1 MPPDEKIFRFA
12 FSISHAFAAEKARAL
27 QARENRQSG
36 SLVGRK
42 HPTRAVVERAA
53 V

>member
-1 MPPDEKIFRFA
+1 MPPEEMIVLFA

-36 SLVGRK
+36 SLTGRK
-42 HPTRAVVERAA
+42 HPTHAVVERAA